1 MAKNKKTAL
10 AGAGDD
16 DSSRFQDVLFTMPV
30 VSPAQGRNIQIER
43 WTPDIAMAKRSQVLP
58 SPRGTNDL
66 VVHQI
71 KAAAAKGKFFADET
85 VKVTT
90 GGDIVDGQ
98 NVIAAL
104 IGMPAGSEVQIAV
117 EYDVPDWYVPRNGV
131 IKSKRTTGHGLKS
144 FYGGEAIT
152 TLNTVASVSNM
163 IHAYGGPG
171 TLPDFTKKIWD
182 FDDMLDFVRQWDVSL
197 VWAANHGKKIAS
209 INEKRKGNI
218 TTADTLAFVLWLL
231 RNEAGTV
238 QFFEEMN
245 RRSPVVM
252 QNSSDPRTQLVTW
265 YSNPVNENELILRW
279 SNSYQV
285 RLRRVVEL
293 LNVWAAF
300 TSGTSWTAWDGMEST
315 VSHPKVSKADAKKL
329 GWA

>member
-1 MAKNKKTAL
+1 MAKKKTAL

-16 DSSRFQDVLFTMPV
+16 DSARFKDPVFTGPV
-30 VSPAQGRNIQIER
+30 VTPAQSRNIQIER
-43 WTPDIAMAKRSQVLP
+43 WTPDMALAELANVAVA
-58 SPRGTNDL
+58 PRGRNDL

-71 KAAAAKGKFFADET
+71 LVASSKGYFYATESIKKLADGT
-85 VKVTT
+85 V
-90 GGDIVDGQ
+90 IDGR
-98 NVIAAL
+98 NVIAAIAKL
-104 IGMPAGSEVQIAV
+104 PQGSEVEVLV
-117 EYDVPDWYVPRNGV
+117 EYDVPEWLVAREGQA
-131 IKSKRTTGHGLKS
+131 KSKRTVGHGLNIY
-144 FYGGEAIT
+144 YGGEGIT

-197 VWAANHGKKIAS
+197 VWATKHGKRIAS
-209 INEKRKGNI
+209 INEKRKGTI

-231 RNEAGTV
+231 RHEAGTV

-245 RRSPVVM
+245 RRSPVVV
-252 QNSSDPRTQLVTW
+252 QNSSDPRTQLISW
-265 YSNPVNENELILRW
+265 YANPVNENELILRD
-279 SNSYQV
+279 SESYHV

-300 TSGTSWTAWDGMEST
+300 TAGTSWTAWDGMEST
-315 VSHPKVSKADAKKL
+315 VAHPKVSKADAKKL